1 MTKIY
6 IEDLPEDTQL
16 NFYAWVLDDKNFY
29 DFIQTDSK
37 GNEYFILLDL
47 KLEAEEKNY
56 DTLLNAFYN
65 EVKTY
70 TINFT

>member
-16 NFYAWVLDDKNFY
+16 NFYSWVLDDKNFY

-56 DTLLNAFYN
+56 DALLNAFYN
-65 EVKTY
+65 EVKNLY
-70 TINFT
+70 N